1 MAEKISSYRDLL
13 VWKKGMELTKHIY
26 RMTQGFPDTERFGLT
41 SQLRRCAVSIPS
53 NIAEGWGRGRNKYFG
68 NHLKIARGSLC
79 ELETQM
85 TLAVELNFLN
95 EISAEVETIISEL
108 GKMLTSLINKVD
120 SRID

>member
-1 MAEKISSYRDLL
+1 MAEKISSYHDLL
-13 VWKKGMELTKHIY
+13 VWQKGMTLTKHIY
-26 RMTQGFPDTERFGLT
+26 QLTEGFPDAEKFGLT

-53 NIAEGWGRGRNKYFG
+53 NVAEGWGRGRNKYFG

-79 ELETQM
+79 ELETQL

-95 EISAEVETIISEL
+95 EIGAEIEGVISEL

-120 SRID
+120 SRTD